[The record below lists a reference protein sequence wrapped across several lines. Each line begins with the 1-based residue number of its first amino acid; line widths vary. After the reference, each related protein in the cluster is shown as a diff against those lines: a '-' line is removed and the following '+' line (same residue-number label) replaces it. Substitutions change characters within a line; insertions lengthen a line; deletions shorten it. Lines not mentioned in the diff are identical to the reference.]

1 MMNVEIWDMKYLM
14 HIFIRYLSFL
24 FTMLIMLIINLIHV
38 FLFSSSQIRETGSNA
53 KTKGQLVEMFEL
65 TLN

>member
-1 MMNVEIWDMKYLM
+1 MMNVEIVEISNEYL
-14 HIFIRYLSFL
+14 IRYLSFL